1 MPRPPRTREKTR
13 LNLELTRTVRD
24 RLERL
29 KDMSEA
35 DSLTE
40 VIRRSA
46 AVYEVLL
53 EQREKGAE
61 TIVRYPDGEERSVLL
76 LP

>member
-13 LNLELTRTVRD
+13 LNLELSKSVR
-24 RLERL
+24 ERL
-29 KDMSEA
+29 DHLKDLSDA

-40 VIRRSA
+40 VIRRAA

-53 EQREKGAE
+53 EQREEGAE
-61 TIVRYPDGEERSVLL
+61 TIVRYKDGRERMVLL
-76 LP
+76 P